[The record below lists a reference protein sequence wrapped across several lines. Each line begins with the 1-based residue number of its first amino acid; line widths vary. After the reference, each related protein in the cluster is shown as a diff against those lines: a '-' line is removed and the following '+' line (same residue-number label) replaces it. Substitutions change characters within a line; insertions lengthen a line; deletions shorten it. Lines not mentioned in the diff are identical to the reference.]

1 MGQKRSYT
9 EAMEDSTK
17 PQHTSPF
24 LPMFEVFR
32 AELDEH
38 HDRRERI
45 IKASRDIT
53 AASKKIIF
61 SLQRIRKLGQPIPPN
76 ITKANAQYWDTI
88 KKTYAAVSR
97 DLQGI
102 NAYRYSR
109 NITGGHQEFMESLSF
124 QHYLES
130 QSLISYD
137 ESCKK
142 LAELGGEGGAL
153 LLTPEDYILG
163 VFDMVGELMR
173 FAVTAMATSGALP
186 GGESRRQPVPTHASG
201 SSGTAEQKDEQ
212 MDVDVPEQKP
222 PRNVLEDMREL
233 RTHLEGLDIGDRKF
247 SDDVDKKM
255 GVMRNCVEKV
265 ENALYGLIIRGRERP
280 KGWMPDLGG
289 ERRGREEVEGF

>member
-1 MGQKRSYT
+1 M
-9 EAMEDSTK
+9 
-17 PQHTSPF
+17 
-24 LPMFEVFR
+24 
-32 AELDEH
+32 
-38 HDRRERI
+38 
-45 IKASRDIT
+45 
-53 AASKKIIF
+53 
-61 SLQRIRKLGQPIPPN
+61 RKLGQPIPPH

-88 KKTYAAVSR
+88 KKTYAAVSK

-124 QHYLES
+124 QHYLET
-130 QSLISYD
+130 QSLISYE
-137 ESCKK
+137 ESCTK
-142 LAELGGEGGAL
+142 LAELGGEGGAI

-163 VFDMVGELMR
+163 IFDMVGELMR

-186 GGESRRQPVPTHASG
+186 GGESRPAPAAS
-201 SSGTAEQKDEQ
+201 AEQKEDA
-212 MDVDVPEQKP
+212 MDVDKP
-222 PRNVLEDMREL
+222 AQTPRRNVLEDMREL
-233 RTHLEGLDIGDRKF
+233 RTQLESLDIGDRKF

-289 ERRGREEVEGF
+289 ERRGEVEGF

>member
-1 MGQKRSYT
+1 MGQKRTYT
-9 EAMEDSTK
+9 EAMEDSSK
-17 PQHTSPF
+17 QQRISPF
-24 LPMFEVFR
+24 MPMFEVFR

-61 SLQRIRKLGQPIPPN
+61 SLQRMRKLGQPIPPN
-76 ITKANAQYWDTI
+76 IKKANAQYWDTI
-88 KKTYAAVSR
+88 EKTYAAVSK

-102 NAYRYSR
+102 DAYRYSR

-124 QHYLES
+124 QHYLET

-142 LAELGGEGGAL
+142 LAELGSEGGAI

-163 VFDMVGELMR
+163 IFDMVGELMR
-173 FAVTAMATSGALP
+173 FAITAMATSGGLP
-186 GGESRRQPVPTHASG
+186 GGESRPQPA
-201 SSGTAEQKDEQ
+201 AKEQKDDA
-212 MDVDVPEQKP
+212 MDVDTPTQKP
-222 PRNVLEDMREL
+222 QRNVLEDMREL
-233 RTHLEGLDIGDRKF
+233 RTHLEGLDIGERKF
-247 SDDVDKKM
+247 SGDVDKKM
-255 GVMRNCVEKV
+255 GVMRTCVEKV
-265 ENALYGLIIRGRERP
+265 ESALYGLIIRGRERP

>member
-1 MGQKRSYT
+1 MGQKRTFT

-17 PQHTSPF
+17 PQQASPF

-45 IKASRDIT
+45 IKGSRDIT
-53 AASKKIIF
+53 AASKKM
-61 SLQRIRKLGQPIPPN
+61 IRKLGQPVPPN

-88 KKTYAAVSR
+88 KKTYAAVSK

-124 QHYLES
+124 QHYLET
-130 QSLISYD
+130 QTLISYE

-142 LAELGGEGGAL
+142 LAELGAEGGAVM
-153 LLTPEDYILG
+153 LTPEDYILG
-163 VFDMVGELMR
+163 IFDMVGELMR

-186 GGESRRQPVPTHASG
+186 GGESRRQPAPTHSR
-201 SSGTAEQKDEQ
+201 SNDTAEQENDQ
-212 MDVDVPEQKP
+212 MDVDTPAQKAQ
-222 PRNVLEDMREL
+222 RNVLEDMREL
-233 RTHLEGLDIGDRKF
+233 RTHLECLDIGDRKF

-289 ERRGREEVEGF
+289 DRRGREEVEGF